1 MKLRACFHAY
11 ALITFAQLRL
21 LFAQTSEADAWR
33 SLNARGY
40 VLDPPRN
47 LQTLRGHQLQCEY
60 FGHMYSYELIFS
72 EFFDMNPRSRAN
84 DWQDA
89 DFVVLPHCVTYAY
102 HILRYQWGFSTV
114 HLTWEALRIVQD
126 EYLLPLVHW
135 AKSTAPYSKKPF
147 VIVFAMDKGRAD
159 YPLVSH
165 ETKDWIAITTVGNPK
180 WMATHKPW
188 SFPLAPLED
197 KDPCFNNTSISR
209 RALVWYPQD
218 VVAPVMTTFSP
229 TNRSGETRH
238 RDLLFFFSGTA
249 NSCTRRMIISEYAH
263 RRSDRF
269 LVTEKPIAKMDWA
282 TYLHRSK
289 FCLVPDGFSSISAR
303 LFEVL
308 LHGCVPVIIS
318 EAFHPHRYVHISCI
332 HFCSASPL
340 KNGKREYMGWDHVT
354 GGNKTDFVYI
364 QCCVYLCV
372 HFWSVLKITYFL
384 FLGFFFCV
392 YSVVKS
398 VVFKCFS
405 SNHISAHSPFE
416 DMIDWRT
423 IAVFLRREQIPFI
436 EERLD
441 SLADQYLLLHRKISQ
456 VSMIFDVGSAT
467 SWIALFSSL
476 MHQIRFLASNATQ
489 CDVTDSECA
498 ERE

>member
-308 LHGCVPVIIS
+308 LHGRPS
-318 EAFHPHRYVHISCI
+318 
-332 HFCSASPL
+332 
-340 KNGKREYMGWDHVT
+340 
-354 GGNKTDFVYI
+354 
-364 QCCVYLCV
+364 
-372 HFWSVLKITYFL
+372 KI
-384 FLGFFFCV
+384 
-392 YSVVKS
+392 
-398 VVFKCFS
+398 
-405 SNHISAHSPFE
+405 
-416 DMIDWRT
+416 
-423 IAVFLRREQIPFI
+423 
-436 EERLD
+436 
-441 SLADQYLLLHRKISQ
+441 
-456 VSMIFDVGSAT
+456 
-467 SWIALFSSL
+467 
-476 MHQIRFLASNATQ
+476 
-489 CDVTDSECA
+489 
-498 ERE
+498 